1 MPPRTRWYLS
11 GLIAGLAL
19 FGACAQ
25 ARAEDIP
32 LSKRG
37 GVYEI
42 PVEINGVITLN
53 FVLDTGA
60 SEVGIPADVFLT
72 LYRAGTI
79 KDADFLP
86 GQTYRLADGSQVN
99 SPRFV
104 LRSLKIG
111 QQRIANVAASI
122 SSNIYSPLLLGQS
135 FLEKLGAWGIDSQ
148 SQKLVLG
155 RTTRR
160 GEAEQAAIEHQRQA
174 EETEH
179 QRREAEQAAQWK
191 RENLLVAQGM
201 QFIVKRQFLCL
212 NIPDSLVVGSVT
224 LTGASSLSCEDAR
237 RTLIADDERKN
248 NCLSPDQKEGQKQW
262 IGTASC
268 PAP

>member
-1 MPPRTRWYLS
+1 MSPRTRWYLS

-19 FGACAQ
+19 FGVCAQ

-32 LSKRG
+32 LIETG

-53 FVLDTGA
+53 FTLDTGA
-60 SEVGIPADVFLT
+60 SDVQISADIFLT
-72 LYRAGTI
+72 LSRTGTI
-79 KDADFLP
+79 QYADLLP
-86 GQTYRLADGSQVN
+86 EQTYRLADGTQVN
-99 SPRFV
+99 SSRFV
-104 LRSLKIG
+104 LRSLKVG
-111 QQRIANVAASI
+111 QRRITNVAASI
-122 SSNIYSPLLLGQS
+122 SSSIYSPLLLGQS

-160 GEAEQAAIEHQRQA
+160 GEAEPPAIEHPRQA
-174 EETEH
+174 EDTER
-179 QRREAEQAAQWK
+179 QRREAAQAEQRK
-191 RENLLVAQGM
+191 RENLLAAQGM

-212 NIPDSLVVGSVT
+212 NIQDSLVVGSVT

-237 RTLIADDERKN
+237 RTLIADDGSKN
-248 NCLSPDQKEGQKQW
+248 HCPSPYEKEGQKQW

-268 PAP
+268 TRP